1 MRTRFLASYHPH
13 VTHRAHVATQSCYK
27 PYKDNIPPH
36 YKIPT
41 FSPAQSEMQWAAFV
55 KAENGNVTVEKPD
68 FLNTFN
74 VRALEKLKT
83 DIVPTPDENLFVI
96 VKGNIY
102 PLKEKLKEVVS
113 PVKIENVGGSD
124 FNGYEIQKKNLDK
137 AIEIM
142 EYWGLM
148 VTLYDEVA

>member
-1 MRTRFLASYHPH
+1 MLTPHRTRLAYHFT
-13 VTHRAHVATQSCYK
+13 THQTGTIWHRRSLTPPVLRKTRAAAETQM
-27 PYKDNIPPH
+27 
-36 YKIPT
+36 
-41 FSPAQSEMQWAAFV
+41 QSEMQWAAFV
-55 KAENGNVTVEKPD
+55 KAENGNVTVQKPD

-96 VKGNIY
+96 VKGNTF
-102 PLKEKLKEVVS
+102 PLKDLLKEVVS
-113 PVKIENVGGSD
+113 PVKMENVGGSG

-148 VTLYDEVA
+148 VTLYDEVVA